1 MPQVHQQIGD
11 RFIDRDC
18 DGEVVNIYDTD
29 GGGVVVV
36 RWDED
41 PEFGVRLGFDDPH
54 CEDFSPKD
62 FCPNGKKCWRVR
74 AA

>member
-1 MPQVHQQIGD
+1 
-11 RFIDRDC
+11 
-18 DGEVVNIYDTD
+18 
-29 GGGVVVV
+29 VVV

-41 PEFGVRLGFDDPH
+41 PDFGVRLGFDDPH

-62 FCPNGKKCWRVR
+62 FYPSGKKCWRVR

>member
-1 MPQVHQQIGD
+1 MTERFGHRGAVIGA
-11 RFIDRDC
+11 
-18 DGEVVNIYDTD
+18 
-29 GGGVVVV
+29 VVV

-41 PEFGVRLGFDDPH
+41 PDFGVRLGFDDPH

-62 FCPNGKKCWRVR
+62 FYPSGKKCWRVR

>member
-1 MPQVHQQIGD
+1 MPQVHHQIGD
-11 RFIDRDC
+11 RVIDGDC
-18 DGEVVNIYDTD
+18 DGEYDTD
-29 GGGVVVV
+29 GGAVVVV

-41 PEFGVRLGFDDPH
+41 PHFGVRLGFDDPH

-62 FCPNGKKCWRVR
+62 FYPSGKKCWRVR